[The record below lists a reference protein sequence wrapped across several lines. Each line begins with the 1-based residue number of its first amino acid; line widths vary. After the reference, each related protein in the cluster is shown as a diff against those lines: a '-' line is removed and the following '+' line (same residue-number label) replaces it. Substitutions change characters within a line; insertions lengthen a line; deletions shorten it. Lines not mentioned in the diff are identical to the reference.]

1 MRLATLPERLPW
13 SNDEVHWV
21 VADHLAM
28 LTLAL
33 TGQPYNKTAR
43 RNALLPKLNGRTA
56 SSIEHQPRSNFE
68 KASVEAMT
76 SQVQRLPL
84 LDQAAEAAEAAEA
97 AVPRPAARYE
107 ESDFNGVETI
117 PPKHDHQLR
126 VEEEVR
132 HHLAGPIRR
141 DYLDRE
147 ARNRGHANRFKLYR
161 FCKFRARPRM
171 FQFAGPIEQHC
182 RLDPSTFRV
191 QFQ

>member
-33 TGQPYNKTAR
+33 TGQPHTKTAR

-56 SSIEHQPRSNFE
+56 SSIECQPRSNFE
-68 KASVEAMT
+68 KALVEAMT
-76 SQVQRLPL
+76 SQVRRLPL
-84 LDQAAEAAEAAEA
+84 LDQTAEA
-97 AVPRPAARYE
+97 AVQRPAARYE
-107 ESDFNGVETI
+107 EFDFNGVETI

-126 VEEEVR
+126 VEEDVR

-161 FCKFRARPRM
+161 FYKFRARPRM
-171 FQFAGPIEQHC
+171 FQLAGPIEQHC

>member
-13 SNDEVHWV
+13 SNGEVHWV

-28 LTLAL
+28 LTSAL
-33 TGQPYNKTAR
+33 TGHPYNKTAR

-56 SSIEHQPRSNFE
+56 SSIECQPSSNFE
-68 KASVEAMT
+68 KALVEAMT

-84 LDQAAEAAEAAEA
+84 LDQAAEAAEAA
-97 AVPRPAARYE
+97 VQRPAARYE
-107 ESDFNGVETI
+107 EFDFNDVETI
-117 PPKHDHQLR
+117 SPKHDHQLR
-126 VEEEVR
+126 VEEESR

-161 FCKFRARPRM
+161 FYKFRARPRM
-171 FQFAGPIEQHC
+171 FQLAGSIEQHC